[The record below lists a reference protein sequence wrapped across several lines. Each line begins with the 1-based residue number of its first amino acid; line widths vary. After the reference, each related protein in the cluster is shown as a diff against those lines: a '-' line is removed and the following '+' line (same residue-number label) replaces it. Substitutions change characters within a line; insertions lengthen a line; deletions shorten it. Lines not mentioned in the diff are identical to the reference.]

1 MYKHNALAAIIISVL
16 AFLAAFPG
24 AAFAMANL
32 IPNASLETETAG
44 KPDGW
49 HFYHFGSGSF
59 TSTYPVQG
67 ADGTSTKAASIEATG
82 VPAGTGNGASWS
94 FSLVSVV
101 PGKVYTFSDKYEASV
116 ETEVDA
122 YYKVAAADA
131 EPRECTPDTD
141 PAYAD
146 CHETLARS
154 VPASP
159 AFRTFT
165 TAIAPPR
172 GTVAMTVL
180 HLLTRDGS
188 LAVDDYS
195 LYPGVAPANQYPQ
208 GIVSLTFDNGFE
220 DTYAN
225 VLPIL
230 ENAPNGPMHG
240 TFYLI
245 PNVMNTT
252 TPPGYLTTAQMLQ
265 LQAAGNDI
273 ASHTA
278 DHCDLVALNEDP
290 ASAMA
295 TGTPGA
301 PGVGCP
307 NRALSAAT
315 TSVAEIRNSQAELKA
330 MGAQPDDNLAYPY
343 GSYDQAIEAQ
353 VRDAGFK
360 GARTVDFGFNTK
372 ATDPYRLTMQ
382 EVTPNT
388 SLSDIASR
396 IDAALASKSWL
407 ILLFHQ
413 VDATNTPAEIYATTP
428 EILRQTVG
436 RLAQEGA
443 CVLTVSQVLSGDTS
457 CPPST
462 AAKSAADP
470 TASVPNLSDIA
481 VSNISTSSATVA
493 WKTDEPATS
502 QVLFGTAPNYS
513 ASSTLDSTATTTHRV
528 MLSGLSPATLYHF
541 SVQSGLAST
550 TASTTYSIASSSDMT
565 FSTAAASS
573 TVPLAV
579 TGITADRPTATPDGT
594 FADGWQWTMHFT
606 VPTAENAF
614 HIAFSDWTGAGTLA
628 AADNMRVFSPQSSNA
643 MSESTAISATDNG
656 FGDWLYLD
664 ADAAT
669 STPGRQVNLVVQ
681 VRVPPGTVPGQYST
695 TFTAQ
700 SRPASATSTP
710 Q

>member
-1 MYKHNALAAIIISVL
+1 MYKYITLAAMVGL
-16 AFLAAFPG
+16 ASFAAFPG
-24 AAFAMANL
+24 AASAMTNL

-44 KPDGW
+44 NPDGW

-59 TSTYPVQG
+59 TSAYPVPG
-67 ADGTSTKAASIEATG
+67 ADGTSTKAASLEATD

-94 FSLVSVV
+94 FSLVSVT
-101 PGKVYTFSDKYEASV
+101 PGQTYTFSDEYKASV

-122 YYKVAAADA
+122 YYKVTAADA
-131 EPRECTPDTD
+131 KPRECTPDTD
-141 PAYAD
+141 PAYVD

-159 AFRTFT
+159 AFTAFT
-165 TAIAPPR
+165 ATIVPPR

-188 LAVDDYS
+188 LTVDDYS
-195 LYPGVAPANQYPQ
+195 LDQGVAPADQYPH

-220 DTYAN
+220 DTYAT

-230 ENAPNGPMHG
+230 EQAPGGPAHG

-245 PNVMNTT
+245 PSVMNTT
-252 TPPGYLTTAQMLQ
+252 TPPGYLTAAQMLQ

-278 DHCDLVALNEDP
+278 DHCDLVALNADP

-295 TGTPGA
+295 TGTPGT

-307 NRALSAAT
+307 NRALPAAT
-315 TSVAEIRNSQAELKA
+315 TSVAEIRDSQAKLAA

-360 GARTVDFGFNTK
+360 GARTVDFGLNTK

-382 EVTPNT
+382 EVDPST
-388 SLSDIASR
+388 SLSDIESWV
-396 IDAALASKSWL
+396 DAALASKSWL

-413 VDATNTPAEIYATTP
+413 VEASSTPAEVYATTP
-428 EILRQTVG
+428 AMLRQTVDYLG
-436 RLAQEGA
+436 QEGA
-443 CVLTVSQVLSGDTS
+443 CVLTVSQVLNGDTS
-457 CPPST
+457 CSP
-462 AAKSAADP
+462 D
-470 TASVPNLSDIA
+470 
-481 VSNISTSSATVA
+481 
-493 WKTDEPATS
+493 PAT
-502 QVLFGTAPNYS
+502 
-513 ASSTLDSTATTTHRV
+513 DST
-528 MLSGLSPATLYHF
+528 
-541 SVQSGLAST
+541 
-550 TASTTYSIASSSDMT
+550 
-565 FSTAAASS
+565 ASS
-573 TVPLAV
+573 TVPLSLTGV
-579 TGITADRPTATPDGT
+579 TTDRSAATPDGD

-606 VPTAENAF
+606 VPMGEDAF
-614 HIAFSDWTGAGTLA
+614 RIAFSDWTGAGTLA
-628 AADNMRVFSPQSSNA
+628 ATDNMRVFSPQSSNA
-643 MSESTAISATDNG
+643 DSEDSAVYSASTG
-656 FGDWLYLD
+656 FGSWLYLNT
-664 ADAAT
+664 DAAS
-669 STPGRQVNLVVQ
+669 STPGRQVNLIVQ

-700 SRPASATSTP
+700 SASTNAISTA